1 MKLNVLFILL
11 MALMSFGSSAQNELD
26 AKLEQ
31 YIRNDEFEKAKLHVK
46 NTLLNI
52 SNGPNDEYIYYNAKA
67 GFIYLRLGVIDSAL
81 YFSRNA
87 VNNIQLSSKDEF
99 KHEAWKSI
107 AYSYCQ
113 TGKLDSAAV
122 YTQKLYAEVKNSGKH
137 EMIRYAYIL
146 MGIISFQNKLFHES
160 LEYYEKALESTNFSK
175 NTNNY
180 KVDYY
185 NLGLTHS
192 VLKNY
197 QQGIDYFVKALQFA
211 ENSNDKRLL
220 CRIYGSMAD
229 NYLGQGDE
237 SKRLY
242 YLDKANLVAKSIGD
256 KNLIAMGA
264 NHEIEKY
271 YIHGN
276 YKKAFSKGTETS
288 ELMRDENLPHLQVK
302 HDTLMYALAKKN
314 NQTDKALEYLES
326 FTKNKIKLLEQNG
339 RKQID
344 EIKIKYESEKKDL
357 LISNQKLEILASKR
371 IHKITFLIIVLFC
384 IVFVFLF
391 LAYQKKKRTVH
402 LIYKKE
408 KEKDFEIK
416 KLQERLSSYSLI
428 KTHRENHKV
437 EQEIPKP
444 DKHINDKDNS
454 YPLEKSAELF
464 ELFITRLES
473 EKLYLEPDIDQ
484 NRIVTILGTN
494 KKYLYEAISKHSDL
508 NFRGIINRFRIK
520 ESKSTIE
527 QKLKENETL
536 NLSAIYTECGFNSN
550 SSFYRTF
557 KLITGI
563 TPNDYALE
571 LKKEL

>member
-1 MKLNVLFILL
+1 
-11 MALMSFGSSAQNELD
+11 
-26 AKLEQ
+26 
-31 YIRNDEFEKAKLHVK
+31 
-46 NTLLNI
+46 
-52 SNGPNDEYIYYNAKA
+52 
-67 GFIYLRLGVIDSAL
+67 
-81 YFSRNA
+81 
-87 VNNIQLSSKDEF
+87 
-99 KHEAWKSI
+99 
-107 AYSYCQ
+107 
-113 TGKLDSAAV
+113 
-122 YTQKLYAEVKNSGKH
+122 
-137 EMIRYAYIL
+137 
-146 MGIISFQNKLFHES
+146 
-160 LEYYEKALESTNFSK
+160 
-175 NTNNY
+175 
-180 KVDYY
+180 
-185 NLGLTHS
+185 
-192 VLKNY
+192 
-197 QQGIDYFVKALQFA
+197 
-211 ENSNDKRLL
+211 
-220 CRIYGSMAD
+220 
-229 NYLGQGDE
+229 
-237 SKRLY
+237 
-242 YLDKANLVAKSIGD
+242 
-256 KNLIAMGA
+256 
-264 NHEIEKY
+264 
-271 YIHGN
+271 
-276 YKKAFSKGTETS
+276 
-288 ELMRDENLPHLQVK
+288 MRDENLPHLQVK

-391 LAYQKKKRTVH
+391 LDYQKKKRTVH

-428 KTHRENHKV
+428 KHHIGNHIV
-437 EQEIPKP
+437 EQENPKP

-484 NRIVTILGTN
+484 NRIVKILGTN